1 MNEFRRDVTGWKLEL
16 ARLKAE
22 GQIELVATIE
32 DWTNEAER
40 VLTRWKR
47 KLAAGHVRFAGVVQW

>member
-1 MNEFRRDVTGWKLEL
+1 MESPAERVQALMNEFRRDVTGWKLEL

-32 DWTNEAER
+32 GWTNEAER
-40 VLTRWKR
+40 VLTRWK
-47 KLAAGHVRFAGVVQW
+47 G

>member
-1 MNEFRRDVTGWKLEL
+1 MESPAERVQALMNEFRRDVTGWKLEL

-40 VLTRWKR
+40 VLTRWK
-47 KLAAGHVRFAGVVQW
+47 G